1 MCETEYI
8 KERFVVWRRGR
19 IGKMMMISKNIYGSS
34 VIVIISVVVV
44 VVLLLVLLK
53 KKRINKFLFFS
64 ASSSSSSTTTTS
76 SFVSDSTNLNSSRYC
91 TYFFLLQFHFT
102 SYHTIP

>member
-1 MCETEYI
+1 MCESEYI

-64 ASSSSSSTTTTS
+64 ASSSSSSTTS

-102 SYHTIP
+102 SYHIPYH